1 MHWTMD
7 QTLAV
12 PADVYDE
19 LVTWLLEQNKPTK
32 SDGD

>member
-1 MHWTMD
+1 MHWTLD

-19 LVTWLLEQNKPTK
+19 LVTWLSEQNKTK
-32 SDGD
+32 PDGD